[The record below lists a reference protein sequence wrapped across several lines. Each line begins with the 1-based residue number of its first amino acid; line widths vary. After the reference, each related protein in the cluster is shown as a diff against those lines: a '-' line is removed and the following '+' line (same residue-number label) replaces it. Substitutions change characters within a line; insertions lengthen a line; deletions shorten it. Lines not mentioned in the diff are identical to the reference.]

1 MRASSPVSSFHGTL
15 RAVIALTS
23 HFGVQRWAPRY
34 HPGANIKIRFLFLE
48 RLKKYCS
55 HLGARIFGFWRGFGE
70 GAGFIN
76 PVTEPKR
83 PVRHS
88 LGEGGSQKPKG
99 PLSQFSSPNGCSII
113 LTALGLLVFGCTTAH
128 AAIALTESVFTEIIN
143 DAKVV
148 TASTQAAAP
157 AKPNEIFK
165 APDLVRTGPASRVEL
180 TAADHTITRIGA
192 NTIFTFEPTG
202 RSIYLEKG
210 SVLFHS
216 PPGMGGGAIKHG
228 GASAAVLGTTI
239 IGAILFDGS
248 FKIMVLE
255 GQCLVTLRN
264 ESTLTLNAGQMVII
278 PADGN
283 SFGQGVMTFNIQQL
297 VARLLLVQ
305 GFSNPLPSLP
315 QINDAIQ
322 QQNADIANGTAGPF
336 VSFDVASQGLDLTG
350 GKPPSNFPPVS
361 PIIDHTGLPIS
372 PTTGKAP

>member
-1 MRASSPVSSFHGTL
+1 M
-15 RAVIALTS
+15 
-23 HFGVQRWAPRY
+23 QRWIPRY
-34 HPGANIKIRFLFLE
+34 HPGANIKIRFLFLGLLE
-48 RLKKYCS
+48 RLKKYRS
-55 HLGARIFGFWRGFGE
+55 QFGARIFGFWQGFGE
-70 GAGFIN
+70 GAGLQN

-83 PVRHS
+83 
-88 LGEGGSQKPKG
+88 SQKPKR
-99 PLSQFSSPNGCSII
+99 PLLHFSKPNGYGIF
-113 LTALGLLVFGCTTAH
+113 LTALVFGCTAAH

-157 AKPNEIFK
+157 AKQNELFK

-180 TAADHTITRIGA
+180 TAADQTITRIGA

-322 QQNADIANGTAGPF
+322 QQNTDIANGTAGPI

-361 PIIDHTGLPIS
+361 PVIDHTGLPIS
-372 PTTGKAP
+372 PTSGKAP